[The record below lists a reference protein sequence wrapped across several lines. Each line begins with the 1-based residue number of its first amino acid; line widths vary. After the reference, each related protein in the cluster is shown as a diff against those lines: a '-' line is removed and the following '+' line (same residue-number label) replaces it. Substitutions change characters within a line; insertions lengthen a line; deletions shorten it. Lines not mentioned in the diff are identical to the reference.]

1 MDRSW
6 AAPELP
12 VAVRNVTCGAE
23 PAVLDRGCFN
33 SPKSTHPVGLRLDLK
48 QEEHVKFFIK
58 HWNKHKVTN

>member
-48 QEEHVKFFIK
+48 QEEHIVL
-58 HWNKHKVTN
+58 V